1 MPFNPNKP
9 VQPSGEEHPA
19 FNPTKAVV
27 PFMTVEGPD
36 TPNPFANSETPWGSD
51 EELAPDVDDDSP
63 LTIDNTVFP
72 RVASQTIR
80 GMSAAE
86 RAEWDADRF
95 KARTDQLFLSGVMGL
110 DLVPNPHAALFGLFL
125 HKTPGAPLY
134 SLDPVTK
141 KRLVLWPRGSAKTHA
156 VRVEEVQLILN
167 YPNIRICFLT
177 GGDDLAKRQLAA
189 LKRVFSQPTQRFKE
203 LFPEFCLVSKQDKRS
218 RQWTDVSPVWGNA
231 HEFSVP
237 ARTDDTLPEP
247 TFAISTARSVNSG
260 SHFDVIV
267 IDDLVHDKNWQ
278 SAALLEKCY
287 QDYLSITPLL
297 DPNGYIIMTGT
308 RYAIGDTYE
317 RIQDNAEEIGQLS
330 VWKFSV
336 RNCWST
342 GCRNCKHADVF
353 HDHSINVVQPPCTAC
368 PCLGFQSDGVDG
380 VLFPQVMKRNGE
392 PFGHTLEYLQRQRAE
407 QGEKFFA
414 NQYLNEP
421 VAEGT
426 KVFTEALIGSVTL
439 HHENQ
444 LPIGAQAQI
453 FLVGD
458 LAYST
463 NADRDESVIYAFSK
477 FHGALYF
484 WGCWSGRWGAA
495 EKCERVLQLL
505 KQVRPVKAFF
515 EENLNSDSFQ
525 LNLVAMAP
533 KYGLPSVGM
542 VEWIKTSN
550 KKDAKNSRIA
560 DIELAMKGRRV
571 FIYAAMP
578 HYDRLNSQLL
588 KFPNIKHDD
597 YADAFALGLQAP
609 TGWQYETTPPP
620 PELLNR
626 KWTEKYLGASAEPQA
641 DWPDNGAGTGICC

>member
-1 MPFNPNKP
+1 
-9 VQPSGEEHPA
+9 
-19 FNPTKAVV
+19 
-27 PFMTVEGPD
+27 
-36 TPNPFANSETPWGSD
+36 
-51 EELAPDVDDDSP
+51 
-63 LTIDNTVFP
+63 
-72 RVASQTIR
+72 
-80 GMSAAE
+80 
-86 RAEWDADRF
+86 
-95 KARTDQLFLSGVMGL
+95 
-110 DLVPNPHAALFGLFL
+110 
-125 HKTPGAPLY
+125 
-134 SLDPVTK
+134 
-141 KRLVLWPRGSAKTHA
+141 
-156 VRVEEVQLILN
+156 
-167 YPNIRICFLT
+167 
-177 GGDDLAKRQLAA
+177 
-189 LKRVFSQPTQRFKE
+189 
-203 LFPEFCLVSKQDKRS
+203 
-218 RQWTDVSPVWGNA
+218 
-231 HEFSVP
+231 
-237 ARTDDTLPEP
+237 
-247 TFAISTARSVNSG
+247 
-260 SHFDVIV
+260 
-267 IDDLVHDKNWQ
+267 
-278 SAALLEKCY
+278 
-287 QDYLSITPLL
+287 
-297 DPNGYIIMTGT
+297 
-308 RYAIGDTYE
+308 
-317 RIQDNAEEIGQLS
+317 
-330 VWKFSV
+330 
-336 RNCWST
+336 
-342 GCRNCKHADVF
+342 
-353 HDHSINVVQPPCTAC
+353 
-368 PCLGFQSDGVDG
+368 